1 MSMMKIV
8 TSTSWLG
15 TPHLKKMTNEEWVNE
30 QMSDPVIGEVHKYLL
45 DKTLHQRKGKR
56 GDSEA
61 LKNC

>member
-1 MSMMKIV
+1 
-8 TSTSWLG
+8 
-15 TPHLKKMTNEEWVNE
+15 
-30 QMSDPVIGEVHKYLL
+30 MSDPVIGKVRKYLL